1 MTGEIL
7 IKFFF
12 FSLSIVMM
20 IDNYMKQ
27 SEKFVSEFRLSK
39 TAKGQLLPKAI
50 NLLQLGLTHMR
61 KKINLVPHCYG

>member
-1 MTGEIL
+1 
-7 IKFFF
+7 
-12 FSLSIVMM
+12 MM
-20 IDNYMKQ
+20 IDNCMKQ

-61 KKINLVPHCYG
+61 KKNKPCASLLWLMLPTWQLSSAVGIW